1 MANIRVTCRHCGAA
15 VLLWP
20 AQVLLL
26 QSANHS
32 ADTYLFLCPD
42 CGRVTVNSAGPAEVL
57 LLLAAGVLVGG
68 GDAGTSRPKGG
79 QR

>member
-26 QSANHS
+26 QSQNHTS
-32 ADTYLFLCPD
+32 DAYLFLCPS
-42 CGRVTVNSAGPAEVL
+42 CGRVTVSSAGPAEIL
-57 LLLAAGVLVGG
+57 LLVAAGVPDPEG
-68 GDAGTSRPKGG
+68 
-79 QR
+79 